1 MSAIAVVVGNQNL
14 RSVLVAQLQQQG
26 YRVQHTASMV
36 AAKAHL
42 LEFQPDM
49 VVVDYD
55 LSDGNGL
62 ELCEWIQIHTDALI
76 LMIST
81 RLEESEIEA
90 SLAVADDYLKKP
102 FGMKEFLARVAAILR
117 RSSSRRLPSE
127 IVRGDL
133 RIDMVRRRVFFAQ
146 ESITGS
152 AGEAID
158 LTPQEFSLLYV
169 LLQSPDEPIDRAEL
183 LRRAWDEHMGGSRTV
198 DTHILALRKKLK
210 DPDIIQTIR
219 QMGYQIHL

>member
-42 LEFQPDM
+42 IEFQPEM

-62 ELCEWIQIHTDALI
+62 ELCEWIQIHTNALI

-81 RLEESEIEA
+81 RLEESAIETA
-90 SLAVADDYLKKP
+90 LAVADDYLKKP

-127 IVRGDL
+127 IVRGSL
-133 RIDMVRRRVFFAQ
+133 RIDMVRRRVYFDQ
-146 ESITGS
+146 ES
-152 AGEAID
+152 ID

-169 LLQSPDEPIDRAEL
+169 LLQSPDEPIDRPEL

-210 DPDIIQTIR
+210 APEIIQTIR

>member
-14 RSVLVAQLQQQG
+14 RSVLVAQLQQQEHQ
-26 YRVQHTASMV
+26 VQHTASMV
-36 AAKAHL
+36 AAKTHL
-42 LEFQPDM
+42 LEFRPDL

-55 LSDGNGL
+55 LADGNGL
-62 ELCEWIQIHTDALI
+62 ELCEWIQLHTDALI
-76 LMIST
+76 LMVST
-81 RLEESEIEA
+81 RLEESDISA

-102 FGMKEFLARVAAILR
+102 FGMKEFLARVSAILR

-146 ESITGS
+146 KS
-152 AGEAID
+152 ID

-169 LLQSPDEPIDRAEL
+169 LLQSPDEPIERSEL

-198 DTHILALRKKLK
+198 DTHILSLRKKLQ

-219 QMGYQIHL
+219 QMGYQIHI

>member
-14 RSVLVAQLQQQG
+14 RSVLVAQLQQQEH
-26 YRVQHTASMV
+26 RVQHTASMV
-36 AAKAHL
+36 AAKTHL
-42 LEFQPDM
+42 LEFRPDL

-55 LSDGNGL
+55 LADGNGL
-62 ELCEWIQIHTDALI
+62 ELCEWIQLHTDALI
-76 LMIST
+76 LMVST
-81 RLEESEIEA
+81 RLEESDISA

-102 FGMKEFLARVAAILR
+102 FGMKEFLARVSAILR

-146 ESITGS
+146 KS
-152 AGEAID
+152 ID

-169 LLQSPDEPIDRAEL
+169 LLQSPDEPIERSEL

-198 DTHILALRKKLK
+198 DTHILSLRKKLQ

-219 QMGYQIHL
+219 QMGYQIHI

>member
-42 LEFQPDM
+42 LEFQPAM

-81 RLEESEIEA
+81 RLEESEIAA

-127 IVRGDL
+127 IVRGSLKIDL
-133 RIDMVRRRVFFAQ
+133 VRRRVYFDQ
-146 ESITGS
+146 ES
-152 AGEAID
+152 ID

-169 LLQSPDEPIDRAEL
+169 LLQSPDEPLDRPEL

>member
-1 MSAIAVVVGNQNL
+1 
-14 RSVLVAQLQQQG
+14 
-26 YRVQHTASMV
+26 
-36 AAKAHL
+36 
-42 LEFQPDM
+42 
-49 VVVDYD
+49 VVDYD
-55 LSDGNGL
+55 LADGNGL

-76 LMIST
+76 LMVST
-81 RLEESEIEA
+81 RLEESDISA

-102 FGMKEFLARVAAILR
+102 FGMKEFLARVSAILR

-146 ESITGS
+146 KS
-152 AGEAID
+152 ID

-169 LLQSPDEPIDRAEL
+169 LLQSPDEPIERSEL

-198 DTHILALRKKLK
+198 DTHILSLRKKLQ

-219 QMGYQIHL
+219 QMGYQIHI

>member
-42 LEFQPDM
+42 LEFQPQI

-127 IVRGDL
+127 IVRGNL
-133 RIDMVRRRVFFAQ
+133 KIDMVRRRVYFDQ
-146 ESITGS
+146 ES
-152 AGEAID
+152 ID

-169 LLQSPDEPIDRAEL
+169 LLQSPDEPIDRPEL

>member
-14 RSVLVAQLQQQG
+14 RSVLVAQLQQQEH
-26 YRVQHTASMV
+26 RVQHTASMV
-36 AAKAHL
+36 AAKTHL
-42 LEFQPDM
+42 LEFRPDL

-55 LSDGNGL
+55 LADGNGL
-62 ELCEWIQIHTDALI
+62 ELCEWIQLHTDALI
-76 LMIST
+76 LMVST
-81 RLEESEIEA
+81 RLEESDISA

-102 FGMKEFLARVAAILR
+102 FGMKEFLARVSAILR
-117 RSSSRRLPSE
+117 RSSE

-146 ESITGS
+146 KS
-152 AGEAID
+152 ID

-169 LLQSPDEPIDRAEL
+169 LLQSPDEPIERSEL

-198 DTHILALRKKLK
+198 DTHILSLRKKLQ

-219 QMGYQIHL
+219 QMGYQIHI

>member
-26 YRVQHTASMV
+26 YRVQHTASMA
-36 AAKAHL
+36 AAKTHL
-42 LEFQPDM
+42 IEFHPEL

-55 LSDGNGL
+55 LADGNGL
-62 ELCEWIQIHTDALI
+62 ELCEWIQIHTNALI

-90 SLAVADDYLKKP
+90 ALAVADDYLKKP
-102 FGMKEFLARVAAILR
+102 FGMKEFLARIAAILR
-117 RSSSRRLPSE
+117 RSSSRHLPSE
-127 IVRGDL
+127 IVRGNL
-133 RIDMVRRRVFFAQ
+133 RIDMVRRRVYFDQ
-146 ESITGS
+146 ES
-152 AGEAID
+152 ID

-169 LLQSPDEPIDRAEL
+169 LLQSPDEPIDRPEL

-210 DPDIIQTIR
+210 DPEIIQTIR

>member
-26 YRVQHTASMV
+26 YRVQHTASM
-36 AAKAHL
+36 AATKTHL
-42 LEFQPDM
+42 ADFHPEL

-55 LSDGNGL
+55 LADGNGL

-81 RLEESEIEA
+81 RLEESDISA
-90 SLAVADDYLKKP
+90 SLAIADDYLKKP
-102 FGMKEFLARVAAILR
+102 FGMKEFLARIAALLR
-117 RSSSRRLPSE
+117 RSTSRRLPSE
-127 IVRGDL
+127 IVRGNL
-133 RIDMVRRRVFFAQ
+133 RIDLVRRRVYFAQ
-146 ESITGS
+146 ES
-152 AGEAID
+152 ID

-169 LLQSPDEPIDRAEL
+169 LLQSPDEPIERAEL

-198 DTHILALRKKLK
+198 DTHILSLRKKLK

>member
-42 LEFQPDM
+42 LEFQPAV

-81 RLEESEIEA
+81 RLEESDIEA

-102 FGMKEFLARVAAILR
+102 FGMKEFLARIAAILR

-127 IVRGDL
+127 IVRGSL
-133 RIDMVRRRVFFAQ
+133 RIDMVRRRVYFDK
-146 ESITGS
+146 ES
-152 AGEAID
+152 ID

-169 LLQSPDEPIDRAEL
+169 LLQSPDEPIDRPEL

>member
-42 LEFQPDM
+42 LEFQPEI

-81 RLEESEIEA
+81 RLEESKIEA

-127 IVRGDL
+127 IVRGNL
-133 RIDMVRRRVFFAQ
+133 RIDMVRRRVYFDQ
-146 ESITGS
+146 ES
-152 AGEAID
+152 ID

-169 LLQSPDEPIDRAEL
+169 LLQSPDEPIDRPEL

>member
-42 LEFQPDM
+42 IEFQPEM

-62 ELCEWIQIHTDALI
+62 ELCEWIQIHTNALI

-81 RLEESEIEA
+81 RLEEAEIEA
-90 SLAVADDYLKKP
+90 ALAVADDYLKKP
-102 FGMKEFLARVAAILR
+102 FGMKEFLARSAAILR

-127 IVRGDL
+127 IVRGNL
-133 RIDMVRRRVFFAQ
+133 RIDLVRRRVYFDQ
-146 ESITGS
+146 ES
-152 AGEAID
+152 ID

-169 LLQSPDEPIDRAEL
+169 LLQSPDEPIDRPEL

-210 DPDIIQTIR
+210 DPEIIQTIR

>member
-14 RSVLVAQLQQQG
+14 RSVLVSQLRQTG
-26 YRVQHTASMV
+26 YRVQHTASM
-36 AAKAHL
+36 ATAKAHL
-42 LEFQPDM
+42 LEFQPEM
-49 VVVDYD
+49 VIVDYD

-62 ELCEWIQIHTDALI
+62 ELCGWMQIHTNALV

-81 RLEESEIEA
+81 RLEESDIEA
-90 SLAVADDYLKKP
+90 ALAVADDYLKKP

-117 RSSSRRLPSE
+117 RTSSRHLPAE
-127 IVRGDL
+127 IVRGSL
-133 RIDMVRRRVFFAQ
+133 KIDMVRRRVYFGQ
-146 ESITGS
+146 ES
-152 AGEAID
+152 ID

-169 LLQSPDEPIDRAEL
+169 LLQSPDEPIDRPEL

-210 DPDIIQTIR
+210 DPDIIQTVR

>member
-26 YRVQHTASMV
+26 YRVQHTASM
-36 AAKAHL
+36 AATKTHL
-42 LEFQPDM
+42 ADFHPKL

-55 LSDGNGL
+55 LADGNGL

-81 RLEESEIEA
+81 RLEESEISA
-90 SLAVADDYLKKP
+90 ALAITDDYLKKP
-102 FGMKEFLARVAAILR
+102 FGMKEFLARVAALLR
-117 RSSSRRLPSE
+117 RSTSRRLPSE
-127 IVRGDL
+127 IVRGNL
-133 RIDMVRRRVFFAQ
+133 RIDMVRRRVYFDQ
-146 ESITGS
+146 ES
-152 AGEAID
+152 ID

-169 LLQSPDEPIDRAEL
+169 LLQSPDEPIERAEL
-183 LRRAWDEHMGGSRTV
+183 LRRAWDDHMGGSRTV

-210 DPDIIQTIR
+210 DPDIIQTVR

>member
-14 RSVLVAQLQQQG
+14 RSVLVAQLQQQEH
-26 YRVQHTASMV
+26 RVQHTASMV
-36 AAKAHL
+36 AAKTHL
-42 LEFQPDM
+42 LEFQPDL

-55 LSDGNGL
+55 LADGNGL

-76 LMIST
+76 LMVST
-81 RLEESEIEA
+81 RLEESDISA

-102 FGMKEFLARVAAILR
+102 FGMKEFLARVSAILR

-146 ESITGS
+146 KS
-152 AGEAID
+152 ID

-169 LLQSPDEPIDRAEL
+169 LLQSPDEPIERSEL

-198 DTHILALRKKLK
+198 DTHILSLRKKLQ

-219 QMGYQIHL
+219 QMGYQIHI

>member
-14 RSVLVAQLQQQG
+14 RSVLVAQLQQQE

-36 AAKAHL
+36 AAKTHL
-42 LEFQPDM
+42 LEFRPDL

-55 LSDGNGL
+55 LADGNGL

-76 LMIST
+76 LMVST
-81 RLEESEIEA
+81 RLEESDISA

-102 FGMKEFLARVAAILR
+102 FGMKEFLARVSAILR

-146 ESITGS
+146 KS
-152 AGEAID
+152 ID

-169 LLQSPDEPIDRAEL
+169 LLQSPDEPIERSE
-183 LRRAWDEHMGGSRTV
+183 
-198 DTHILALRKKLK
+198 
-210 DPDIIQTIR
+210 
-219 QMGYQIHL
+219 

>member
-26 YRVQHTASMV
+26 YRVQHTASM
-36 AAKAHL
+36 AAATTHL
-42 LEFQPDM
+42 ADFHPEL

-55 LSDGNGL
+55 LADGNGL

-81 RLEESEIEA
+81 RLEESDISA
-90 SLAVADDYLKKP
+90 SLAIADDYLKKP
-102 FGMKEFLARVAAILR
+102 FGMKEFLARIAALLR
-117 RSSSRRLPSE
+117 RSTSRRLPSE
-127 IVRGDL
+127 IVRGNL
-133 RIDMVRRRVFFAQ
+133 RIDLVRRRVYFAQ
-146 ESITGS
+146 ES
-152 AGEAID
+152 ID

-198 DTHILALRKKLK
+198 DTHILSLRKKLK

>member
-42 LEFQPDM
+42 IEFQPEM

-55 LSDGNGL
+55 LSDGHGL
-62 ELCEWIQIHTDALI
+62 ELCEWIQIHTNALI

-81 RLEESEIEA
+81 RLEESDIEA

-127 IVRGDL
+127 IVRGSL
-133 RIDMVRRRVFFAQ
+133 RIDMVRRRVYFDQ
-146 ESITGS
+146 ES
-152 AGEAID
+152 ID

-169 LLQSPDEPIDRAEL
+169 LLQSPDEPIDRPEL

-210 DPDIIQTIR
+210 HPDIIQTIR

>member
-26 YRVQHTASMV
+26 YRVQHTASML

-42 LEFQPDM
+42 LEFQPEI

-62 ELCEWIQIHTDALI
+62 ELCEWIQIHTNALI

-81 RLEESEIEA
+81 RLEESAIEA

-117 RSSSRRLPSE
+117 RATSRRLPSE
-127 IVRGDL
+127 IVRGSL
-133 RIDMVRRRVFFAQ
+133 RIDMVRRRVYFDQ
-146 ESITGS
+146 ES
-152 AGEAID
+152 ID

-169 LLQSPDEPIDRAEL
+169 LLQSPDEPIDRPEL

>member
-36 AAKAHL
+36 AAKANL
-42 LEFQPDM
+42 IEFQPEM

-62 ELCEWIQIHTDALI
+62 ELCEWIQIHTNALI

-81 RLEESEIEA
+81 RLEEFDIEA
-90 SLAVADDYLKKP
+90 SLALADDYLKKP
-102 FGMKEFLARVAAILR
+102 FGMKEFLARVGAILR
-117 RSSSRRLPSE
+117 RTSSRLLPSE
-127 IVRGDL
+127 IVRGSL
-133 RIDMVRRRVFFAQ
+133 RIDLVRRRVYFDQ
-146 ESITGS
+146 ES
-152 AGEAID
+152 ID

-169 LLQSPDEPIDRAEL
+169 LLQSPDEPIDRPEL

-210 DPDIIQTIR
+210 DPEIIQTIR

>member
-14 RSVLVAQLQQQG
+14 RSVLVVQLQQQG

-36 AAKAHL
+36 ASKNHL
-42 LEFQPDM
+42 VAFQPEL

-55 LSDGNGL
+55 LADGDGL

-76 LMIST
+76 LMVST
-81 RLEESEIEA
+81 RLDESEISA
-90 SLAVADDYLKKP
+90 ALAVADDYLKKP
-102 FGMKEFLARVAAILR
+102 FGMKEFLARVAALLR

-146 ESITGS
+146 ESI
-152 AGEAID
+152 E

-169 LLQSPDEPIDRAEL
+169 LLQSPDAPIERAEL
-183 LRRAWDEHMGGSRTV
+183 LRRAWDDHMGSSSSRTV
-198 DTHILALRKKLK
+198 DTHVLSLRKKLK
-210 DPDIIQTIR
+210 DPEIIQTIR

>member
-14 RSVLVAQLQQQG
+14 RSVLVAQLRQQG

-42 LEFQPDM
+42 MEFQPEM

-55 LSDGNGL
+55 LADGQGL
-62 ELCEWIQIHTDALI
+62 ELCEWIQLHTNSLI

-81 RLEESEIEA
+81 RLEEAEIEA
-90 SLAVADDYLKKP
+90 ALAVADDYLKKP
-102 FGMKEFLARVAAILR
+102 FGMKEFLARSAAILR
-117 RSSSRRLPSE
+117 RTSSRRLPSE
-127 IVRGDL
+127 IVRGNL
-133 RIDMVRRRVFFAQ
+133 KIDMVRRRVYFDQ
-146 ESITGS
+146 ES
-152 AGEAID
+152 ID

-169 LLQSPDEPIDRAEL
+169 LLQSPDEPIDRPEL

>member
-42 LEFQPDM
+42 TEFQPEM

-62 ELCEWIQIHTDALI
+62 ELCEWIQIHTNALI

-81 RLEESEIEA
+81 RLEESDIEA

-127 IVRGDL
+127 IVRGSL
-133 RIDMVRRRVFFAQ
+133 RIDMVRRRVYFDK
-146 ESITGS
+146 ES
-152 AGEAID
+152 ID

-169 LLQSPDEPIDRAEL
+169 LLQSPDEPIDRPEL

>member
-14 RSVLVAQLQQQG
+14 RSVLVVQLQQQG

-42 LEFQPDM
+42 MEFQPEM

-62 ELCEWIQIHTDALI
+62 ELCEWIQIHTNALI

-81 RLEESEIEA
+81 RLEESDIEA

-127 IVRGDL
+127 IVRGSL
-133 RIDMVRRRVFFAQ
+133 RIDMVRRRVYFDK
-146 ESITGS
+146 ES
-152 AGEAID
+152 ID

-169 LLQSPDEPIDRAEL
+169 LLQSPEEPIDRPEL

>member
-26 YRVQHTASMV
+26 YRVQHTASMA
-36 AAKAHL
+36 AAKTHL
-42 LEFQPDM
+42 ADFHPEL

-55 LSDGNGL
+55 LADGNGL

-81 RLEESEIEA
+81 RLEESDISA
-90 SLAVADDYLKKP
+90 SLAIADDYLKKP
-102 FGMKEFLARVAAILR
+102 FGMKEFLARIAALLR
-117 RSSSRRLPSE
+117 RSTSRRLPSE
-127 IVRGDL
+127 IVRGNL
-133 RIDMVRRRVFFAQ
+133 RIDLVRRRVYFAQ
-146 ESITGS
+146 ES
-152 AGEAID
+152 ID

-198 DTHILALRKKLK
+198 DTHILSLRKKLK

>member
-42 LEFQPDM
+42 MEFQPEM

-62 ELCEWIQIHTDALI
+62 ELCEWIQIHTNALI

-81 RLEESEIEA
+81 RLEESDIEA

-127 IVRGDL
+127 IVRGSL
-133 RIDMVRRRVFFAQ
+133 RIDMVRRRVYFDK
-146 ESITGS
+146 ES
-152 AGEAID
+152 ID

-169 LLQSPDEPIDRAEL
+169 LLQSPDEPIDRPEL

>member
-42 LEFQPDM
+42 IEFQPEM

-62 ELCEWIQIHTDALI
+62 ELCEWIQLHTNALI
-76 LMIST
+76 LMVST

-90 SLAVADDYLKKP
+90 ALAVADDYLKKP
-102 FGMKEFLARVAAILR
+102 FGMKEFLARSAAILR

-127 IVRGDL
+127 IVRGNL
-133 RIDMVRRRVFFAQ
+133 RIDMVRRRVYFDQ
-146 ESITGS
+146 QS
-152 AGEAID
+152 ID

-169 LLQSPDEPIDRAEL
+169 LLQSPDEPIDRPEL

-210 DPDIIQTIR
+210 DPDIIQTVR

>member
-42 LEFQPDM
+42 LEFQPEM

-62 ELCEWIQIHTDALI
+62 ELCEWIQIHTNALI

-81 RLEESEIEA
+81 RLEESDIEA

-102 FGMKEFLARVAAILR
+102 FGMKEFLARIAAILR

-127 IVRGDL
+127 IVRGSL
-133 RIDMVRRRVFFAQ
+133 RIDMVRRRVYFDK
-146 ESITGS
+146 ES
-152 AGEAID
+152 ID

-169 LLQSPDEPIDRAEL
+169 LLQSPDEPIDRPEL

>member
-26 YRVQHTASMV
+26 YRVQHTASME
-36 AAKAHL
+36 AAKTHL
-42 LEFQPDM
+42 ADFHPEL

-55 LSDGNGL
+55 LASGTGL
-62 ELCEWIQIHTDALI
+62 ELCEWVQIHTDALI

-81 RLEESEIEA
+81 RLEESEISA
-90 SLAVADDYLKKP
+90 ALAIADDYLKKP
-102 FGMKEFLARVAAILR
+102 FGMKEFLARVAALLR
-117 RSSSRRLPSE
+117 RSTSRRLPSE

-133 RIDMVRRRVFFAQ
+133 TIDLVRRRVYFAQ
-146 ESITGS
+146 ES
-152 AGEAID
+152 ID

-169 LLQSPDEPIDRAEL
+169 LLQSPDTPIERTEL
-183 LRRAWDEHMGGSRTV
+183 LRRAWDDHMGGSRTV
-198 DTHILALRKKLK
+198 DTHILSLRKKLK

>member
-42 LEFQPDM
+42 LEFQPEM

-62 ELCEWIQIHTDALI
+62 ELCEWIQIHTNALI

-81 RLEESEIEA
+81 RLEESDIEA

-127 IVRGDL
+127 IVRGSL
-133 RIDMVRRRVFFAQ
+133 RIDMVRRRVYFDK
-146 ESITGS
+146 ES
-152 AGEAID
+152 ID

>member
-26 YRVQHTASMV
+26 YRVQHTASMT

-42 LEFQPDM
+42 IEFHPEL

-55 LSDGNGL
+55 LADGNGL
-62 ELCEWIQIHTDALI
+62 ELCEWIQIHTNALI

-90 SLAVADDYLKKP
+90 ALAVADDYLKKP
-102 FGMKEFLARVAAILR
+102 FGMKEFLARIAAILR

-127 IVRGDL
+127 IVRGNL
-133 RIDMVRRRVFFAQ
+133 RIDMVRRRVYFDQ
-146 ESITGS
+146 ES
-152 AGEAID
+152 ID

-169 LLQSPDEPIDRAEL
+169 LLQSPDEPIDRPEL

-210 DPDIIQTIR
+210 DPEIIQTIR

>member
-26 YRVQHTASMV
+26 YRVQHTASMM

-42 LEFQPDM
+42 TEFQPEI

-62 ELCEWIQIHTDALI
+62 ELCEWIQIHSNALI

-81 RLEESEIEA
+81 RLDESEISA

-117 RSSSRRLPSE
+117 RSSSRHLPSE
-127 IVRGDL
+127 VVRGDL

-146 ESITGS
+146 ES
-152 AGEAID
+152 ID